1 MEHEQ
6 QHPTEPT
13 FDTLKAAEAL
23 EKVGFTGAQAKAV
36 THIIVEAQANLAT
49 KADLR
54 EFQAEVRGEFKALRA
69 DNQRL
74 LAAFESHVAV
84 LRAENKR
91 MEETLRAEN
100 KRMEETLRAENKRME
115 ETLRAENKRM
125 EETLRADMAGLRAD
139 NKRMEETLRADNEQ
153 LKEKV
158 NTNRVL
164 IFSIGVPV
172 LLALV
177 GLTFAVVS
185 LSLR

>member
-6 QHPTEPT
+6 PHPTEPT

-115 ETLRAENKRM
+115 ETLRA
-125 EETLRADMAGLRAD
+125 DMAGLRAD

>member
-100 KRMEETLRAENKRME
+100 KRMEETLRA
-115 ETLRAENKRM
+115 
-125 EETLRADMAGLRAD
+125 DMAGLRAD

>member
-91 MEETLRAEN
+91 MEETLRA
-100 KRMEETLRAENKRME
+100 
-115 ETLRAENKRM
+115 
-125 EETLRADMAGLRAD
+125 DMAGLRAD
-139 NKRMEETLRADNEQ
+139 VAGLRSDNKRLE
-153 LKEKV
+153 EKV
-158 NTNRVL
+158 NTNRTL
-164 IFSIGVPV
+164 ILGVGVPV

>member
-84 LRAENKR
+84 LRA
-91 MEETLRAEN
+91 
-100 KRMEETLRAENKRME
+100 
-115 ETLRAENKRM
+115 
-125 EETLRADMAGLRAD
+125 D

-158 NTNRVL
+158 NTNRTL
-164 IFSIGVPV
+164 ILGVGVPV

-177 GLTFAVVS
+177 GLTFAVVG

>member
-6 QHPTEPT
+6 QHPTGPT

-23 EKVGFTGAQAKAV
+23 QKAGFTGVQARV
-36 THIIVEAQANLAT
+36 ETQTIVDSQANLAT
-49 KADLR
+49 KADLDR
-54 EFQAEVRGEFKALRA
+54 LHGALEAMRATVEANAEVQRA

-74 LAAFESHVAV
+74 LAAFESHVA
-84 LRAENKR
+84 A
-91 MEETLRAEN
+91 
-100 KRMEETLRAENKRME
+100 
-115 ETLRAENKRM
+115 
-125 EETLRADMAGLRAD
+125 LRAD

>member
-6 QHPTEPT
+6 QHPTGPT

-23 EKVGFTGAQAKAV
+23 QKAGFTGVQARVV
-36 THIIVEAQANLAT
+36 TQTIVDSQANLAT
-49 KADLR
+49 KADIDRLYGALEAQR
-54 EFQAEVRGEFKALRA
+54 ADNRRVLDAFEGHVKALRA

-91 MEETLRAEN
+91 MEETLRA
-100 KRMEETLRAENKRME
+100 
-115 ETLRAENKRM
+115 
-125 EETLRADMAGLRAD
+125 D

-158 NTNRVL
+158 NTNRTL
-164 IFSIGVPV
+164 ILGIGVPV

-177 GLTFAVVS
+177 GLTFAVVG

>member
-1 MEHEQ
+1 MEQEQ
-6 QHPTEPT
+6 QHPTGPT

-23 EKVGFTGAQAKAV
+23 QKAGFTGVQARVV
-36 THIIVEAQANLAT
+36 TQTIVDSQANLAT
-49 KADLR
+49 KADLDR
-54 EFQAEVRGEFKALRA
+54 LHGALEAMRATVEANAEVQRA

-91 MEETLRAEN
+91 MEETLRADN
-100 KRMEETLRAENKRME
+100 KRMEDG
-115 ETLRAENKRM
+115 
-125 EETLRADMAGLRAD
+125 LRADMAG
-139 NKRMEETLRADNEQ
+139 LRADNEQ

-158 NTNRVL
+158 NTNRTL
-164 IFSIGVPV
+164 ILGVGVPV

>member
-6 QHPTEPT
+6 QHPTGPT

-23 EKVGFTGAQAKAV
+23 QKAGFTGVQASVVTQTIVAAQD
-36 THIIVEAQANLAT
+36 NLAT
-49 KADLR
+49 KADIDRLYGALEAQRADNLR
-54 EFQAEVRGEFKALRA
+54 VLDAFEGHVKALRA

-84 LRAENKR
+84 
-91 MEETLRAEN
+91 
-100 KRMEETLRAENKRME
+100 
-115 ETLRAENKRM
+115 
-125 EETLRADMAGLRAD
+125 LRAD

-158 NTNRVL
+158 NTNRTL
-164 IFSIGVPV
+164 ILGVGVPV

-177 GLTFAVVS
+177 GLTFAVVG

>member
-91 MEETLRAEN
+91 MEETLRAES
-100 KRMEETLRAENKRME
+100 
-115 ETLRAENKRM
+115 KRM

-139 NKRMEETLRADNEQ
+139 NEQ

-158 NTNRVL
+158 NTNRTL
-164 IFSIGVPV
+164 ILGVGVPV

>member
-6 QHPTEPT
+6 QHPTGPT

-23 EKVGFTGAQAKAV
+23 QKAGFTGVQASVVTQTIVAAQD
-36 THIIVEAQANLAT
+36 NLAT
-49 KADLR
+49 KADIDRLYGALEAQR
-54 EFQAEVRGEFKALRA
+54 ADNRRVLDAFEGHVKALRA

-100 KRMEETLRAENKRME
+100 KRMEETLRA
-115 ETLRAENKRM
+115 
-125 EETLRADMAGLRAD
+125 DMAGLRAE

-177 GLTFAVVS
+177 GLTFAVVG

>member
-100 KRMEETLRAENKRME
+100 KRMEETLRA
-115 ETLRAENKRM
+115 
-125 EETLRADMAGLRAD
+125 DMAG
-139 NKRMEETLRADNEQ
+139 LRADNEQ

-158 NTNRVL
+158 NTNRTL
-164 IFSIGVPV
+164 ILGIGVPV

-177 GLTFAVVS
+177 GLTFAVVG